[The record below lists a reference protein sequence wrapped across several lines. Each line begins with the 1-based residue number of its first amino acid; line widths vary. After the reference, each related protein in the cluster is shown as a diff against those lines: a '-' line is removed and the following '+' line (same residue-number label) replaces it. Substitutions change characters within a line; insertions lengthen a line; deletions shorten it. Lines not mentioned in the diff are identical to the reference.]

1 MSDSPGRKPVANG
14 GHHDL
19 AMTAGPVTELL
30 SRASERRD
38 VRPADGKS
46 SSSFERVTIDG
57 HRYFLKRLSPA
68 TDWIMRVTGDHVHR
82 PYLIWQA
89 GLMDRAPA
97 CIDHT
102 VVAMEIE
109 GTGDDAVCSTLMR
122 DVGDHL
128 VPEGD
133 ATVPPAQHENFIDHL
148 AQLSATLWEF
158 TDTIG
163 GLTTMS
169 ERLRFFQTDTVTREL
184 AVADPPGPIVAADAG
199 WRALP
204 HLSPTLAELA
214 DAVQAD
220 PSVLTVPL
228 AETPTTFLHGD
239 WKMGNLGS
247 HPGGRTILL
256 DWAYPGS
263 GPACWDLCWYL
274 ALNRARL
281 PESKESA
288 IARFR
293 TSLERHGVKT
303 RGWFDRQLD
312 LCLAAMMVTFGWE
325 KAIGDEAELRWW
337 EARVTE
343 ALARQDIDIS
353 RRVA

>member
-1 MSDSPGRKPVANG
+1 
-14 GHHDL
+14 
-19 AMTAGPVTELL
+19 
-30 SRASERRD
+30 
-38 VRPADGKS
+38 
-46 SSSFERVTIDG
+46 VTIDG
-57 HRYFLKRLSPA
+57 RRYFLKSLSPA
-68 TDWIMRVTGDHVHR
+68 TDWIMRVTGDHIHR

-89 GLMDRAPA
+89 GLMDQAPA

-109 GTGDDAVCSTLMR
+109 GVGEDAICSTLMR
-122 DVGDHL
+122 DVAEHL

-133 ATVPPAQHENFIDHL
+133 ATVPQVQHENFIDHL
-148 AQLSATLWEF
+148 AQLSASFWGF

-163 GLTTMS
+163 GLTTMA
-169 ERLRFFQTDTVTREL
+169 ERLRCFELDAVAREL
-184 AVADPPGPIVAADAG
+184 AVPDPPGPIVAADAG

-204 HLSPTLAELA
+204 ELSPTLTDLA
-214 DAVQAD
+214 YAVQAV
-220 PSVLTVPL
+220 PGLLTTPL

-281 PESKESA
+281 PEPKEA
-288 IARFR
+288 VITRFQAA
-293 TSLERHGVKT
+293 LERHGIDT
-303 RGWFDRQLD
+303 AGWFDRQLD
-312 LCLAAMMVTFGWE
+312 LCVAAMMVTFGWE

-337 EARVTE
+337 EARVAG
-343 ALARQDIDIS
+343 ALARQEIDIPQ
-353 RRVA
+353 RVR